1 MKSGSG
7 IQEKEE
13 RAGAVNKNDDDA
25 PGEFDALLRVSKIFE
40 NFERIQKLNEEL
52 EKSKDLMESKRRIW
66 DNARR

>member
-1 MKSGSG
+1 MMMT
-7 IQEKEE
+7 
-13 RAGAVNKNDDDA
+13 
-25 PGEFDALLRVSKIFE
+25 GEFDALLRVSKIFE